1 MGRFGMPERLGE
13 KVYFRTN
20 EAAEAVGVSR
30 QTLLRWF
37 REKRVSDVKRD
48 RNGWRLFTEGDIA
61 RLKEWATVE
70 KAG

>member
-1 MGRFGMPERLGE
+1 MPERLG
-13 KVYFRTN
+13 KKIYFRTN

-37 REKRVSDVKRD
+37 REKRVEDVKRD
-48 RNGWRLFTEGDIA
+48 RNGWRLFSHEDIT

-70 KAG
+70 KVS

>member
-1 MGRFGMPERLGE
+1 MPRRPD
-13 KVYFRTN
+13 KITYYRTN

-37 REKRVSDVKRD
+37 REKRVGDVKRD

-61 RLKEWATVE
+61 RLKKWATVE

>member
-1 MGRFGMPERLGE
+1 MPEHLGE
-13 KVYFRTN
+13 KAYYRTN
-20 EAAEAVGVSR
+20 EVAEAIGVSR

-37 REKRVSDVKRD
+37 RENRVGDVKRD

-61 RLKEWATVE
+61 RLKEWATLE

>member
-1 MGRFGMPERLGE
+1 MPARFGE
-13 KVYFRTN
+13 KTYYRTN

-37 REKRVSDVKRD
+37 REKRIGDVKRD

-61 RLKEWATVE
+61 RLKEWAVE
-70 KAG
+70 GKAG

>member
-1 MGRFGMPERLGE
+1 MPERLGE

>member
-1 MGRFGMPERLGE
+1 MPERLGE
-13 KVYFRTN
+13 KTYYRTN

-37 REKRVSDVKRD
+37 REKRVGDVKRD
-48 RNGWRLFTEGDIA
+48 RNGWRLFTKGDIN
-61 RLKEWATVE
+61 RLRDWVTME

>member
-1 MGRFGMPERLGE
+1 MPERLGE
-13 KVYFRTN
+13 KVYYRTN

-37 REKRVSDVKRD
+37 REKRVGDVRRD

-61 RLKEWATVE
+61 RLKEWATVDR
-70 KAG
+70 AG

>member
-1 MGRFGMPERLGE
+1 MPERLGE

-37 REKRVSDVKRD
+37 REKRVSDVKCD
-48 RNGWRLFTEGDIA
+48 RNGCRLFTEGDIA